1 MTPTRPTAWIGRVAR
16 RAALLPAALL
26 ASPAL
31 ADPDKYGG
39 YGDHMM
45 WGYGGGLIGGL
56 FMLVFWGALIAVIV
70 LAVRWLSDGSSG
82 SSGQRRGGD
91 RSTDALEIL
100 RQRLARG
107 EIDPEEYAARRKVLE
122 E

>member
-1 MTPTRPTAWIGRVAR
+1 MTTTRPIAWLRDLAR

-26 ASPAL
+26 AGPAL
-31 ADPDKYGG
+31 AGPDKYGS

-56 FMLVFWGALIAVIV
+56 FMLVFWGVLIAAVV
-70 LAVRWLSDGSSG
+70 LAVRWLSES

-91 RSTDALEIL
+91 RGTDALEIL

>member
-31 ADPDKYGG
+31 ADPNKYGG

-70 LAVRWLSDGSSG
+70 LAVRWLSDGSG
-82 SSGQRRGGD
+82 SQRRGG
-91 RSTDALEIL
+91 SGSSDALEIL